1 MFWTHD
7 VLLPQR
13 LTSTDASGGVLSA
26 AARAFCQ
33 VEVEAARDPS
43 REGAAMA
50 EFAEIVVLPRL
61 GTR

>member
-13 LTSTDASGGVLSA
+13 RTSTDAGGVLCA
-26 AARAFCQ
+26 AARAFRQ
-33 VEVEAARDPS
+33 VEVEAASDPS
-43 REGAAMA
+43 REGTAMA
-50 EFAEIVVLPRL
+50 EFAEIVVLPKF